1 MTDKSLNCLYYLHPQ
16 IKDTVDENNELLEEK
31 KELIIQLI
39 KVKKELSE
47 QKKENQKLRDIRRS
61 GKKARRVIWCLED
74 YIKDELFGGDSSFNI
89 DDIMKKIHS
98 IKNENQ
104 EQYEELELLK
114 KKYNMAK
121 SVIKNLRN
129 K

>member
-47 QKKENQKLRDIRRS
+47 QK
-61 GKKARRVIWCLED
+61 
-74 YIKDELFGGDSSFNI
+74 
-89 DDIMKKIHS
+89 
-98 IKNENQ
+98 NENQ
-104 EQYEELELLK
+104 EQYKELELLK